1 MAQRDVSEAPLH
13 DDGAPAGPAISRVML
28 REQVKEVLVDRI
40 LSGQYQPGSRLVETR
55 IARELGISQAPVREA
70 LRDLEQLALV
80 DYRPFRGASVR
91 EISLDEL
98 LEAFPVRAAL
108 ERLAIEL
115 AAPQITDAELERL
128 AGQIRAMRDAGD
140 AHDQSAAD
148 VAFHETIVVATRNAT
163 LVDLWRRLQP
173 HARTFISLSM
183 PASQH
188 GSLADRHE
196 PILAALRR
204 RDAAAAAAAMAAHLA
219 DAADLLRAIGD
230 EPRT

>member
-1 MAQRDVSEAPLH
+1 VPVTEAPF
-13 DDGAPAGPAISRVML
+13 IRSNL
-28 REQVKEVLVDRI
+28 REQIKDVILQRI
-40 LSGQYQPGSRLVETR
+40 LDGEYPSGARIVETR
-55 IARELGISQAPVREA
+55 IAQELGVSQAPVREA
-70 LRDLEQLALV
+70 LRDLEQLGCIV
-80 DYRPFRGASVR
+80 HEPFRGCSVR
-91 EISLDEL
+91 AFSADEL

-128 AGQIRAMRDAGD
+128 AGQIRAMRPAGD

-219 DAADLLRAIGD
+219 DAADRLRAIGE
-230 EPRT
+230 EPRA